1 MANAQTLNPWRIDTC
16 GVLSAGHVVVKK
28 ATIIPNAAG
37 DAAVLVT
44 WDTSATKKA
53 TQTNK
58 TVTVTSSKTITSTA
72 SDFEAAEVTA
82 GDIIKITNSSSG
94 NNLGTFIVDA
104 RGGDDNITIET
115 GNTLTDEAT
124 KVYSWTTQTP
134 QTAIHLL
141 SPGTE
146 KIAWELDFGPAGL
159 HLPNL
164 ALQSI
169 SSSAVVYLYV

>member
-1 MANAQTLNPWRIDTC
+1 MANAQTMNPWRIDTC
-16 GVLSAGHVVVKK
+16 GVLSTGRVFARK
-28 ATIIPNAAG
+28 AVIAPNAAG
-37 DAAVLVT
+37 DAASLVS
-44 WDTSATKKA
+44 WDVSATKKA

-124 KVYSWTTQTP
+124 KVYSWWTLTP
-134 QTAIHLL
+134 QTTINLL

-146 KIAWELDFGPAGL
+146 KIEFELDFGSGIW
-159 HLPNL
+159 LPNL

-169 SSSAVVYLYV
+169 STSAVVYLYV